1 VPQLKIKIKGRGS
14 MEIKVKYENVPNFC
28 SSCGRMGHAAANCG
42 QEAHDHEIIFG
53 EDLRAS
59 PPKRTREIMIHQGPS
74 RTVRPLFQKRDYGP
88 RIIGSAGR
96 RNSEG
101 GGPGEGTATSSNW
114 RSVHGEE
121 AARDLAT
128 GVKDL
133 HVKEDWE
140 SEDQLLQ
147 RKNRVSFGTNMTSE
161 DESSGNDSCMQA
173 ENKLTTAAERFHARK
188 FGSQNREFRQKTG
201 TQSDE
206 PG

>member
-1 VPQLKIKIKGRGS
+1 
-14 MEIKVKYENVPNFC
+14 
-28 SSCGRMGHAAANCG
+28 
-42 QEAHDHEIIFG
+42 
-53 EDLRAS
+53 
-59 PPKRTREIMIHQGPS
+59 
-74 RTVRPLFQKRDYGP
+74 
-88 RIIGSAGR
+88 
-96 RNSEG
+96 
-101 GGPGEGTATSSNW
+101 
-114 RSVHGEE
+114 VHGEE

-188 FGSQNREFRQKTG
+188 FGSQNRESSDRRPALKVMNPGKVKKQRTPVKTAVQDALKTMG
-201 TQSDE
+201 QEGMQLMLGDAKKEPVEKLDVEMADE
-206 PG
+206 AAAPMVDPKILWSVRSNEHLELKLSGIGATLNS